1 MALENWVS
9 TSSAKKRILVFGGS
23 TVWGTGSADEFTIP
37 SYLQQ
42 LVNVQS
48 DDYIVHNY
56 GFASVTTK
64 QQVDRLMTLEVLD
77 GDIVVFYAG
86 GNDQWQSVINGD
98 PAGTIIGYNDRNKL
112 RIVINK
118 LKAFLNVNSRTYR
131 LLDTSKIEISS
142 NQIHVKRFP
151 SKRLED
157 VLKLV

>member
-1 MALENWVS
+1 MFW
-9 TSSAKKRILVFGGS
+9 GS

-112 RIVINK
+112 RIAINK
-118 LKAFLNVNSRTYR
+118 LRVLNANSRTYR
-131 LLDTSKIEISS
+131 LLGYLKNRDKFEPT
-142 NQIHVKRFP
+142 HVKRFP
-151 SKRLED
+151 SKRS
-157 VLKLV
+157 KTC